1 MYYSPFN
8 QFQNYSIRQE
18 SITRVTGEE
27 GAKAY
32 QMAPNSSAAL
42 FDGNEDIFYLKT
54 TDGAGFPTIRKFKFE
69 EIQAKTPEPAE
80 ESDYITRE
88 EFEQFRDEI
97 RNYGEQYIQ
106 KSAETE
112 QRRTESG
119 LCSAMNF
126 NGLENSVGRLN
137 DSLQADYMGLQNGLS
152 NIGYENLRNFNET
165 QNRISDC
172 CCTTQRA
179 IDGVNYN
186 GAINTAAINANT
198 TEQMQKVLDAIAQ
211 NKIEA
216 LQAQVNQ
223 LQLQAAMCGVVRYPN
238 ATTYCSGSNP
248 FGGCGCGAAI

>member
-1 MYYSPFN
+1 MGEMTLADIAAVTDRDNNAFGGNNGGMWIFALLILLMMGGDYWNKGN
-8 QFQNYSIRQE
+8 QNGG
-18 SITRVTGEE
+18 GE
-27 GAKAY
+27 
-32 QMAPNSSAAL
+32 PV
-42 FDGNEDIFYLKT
+42 
-54 TDGAGFPTIRKFKFE
+54 
-69 EIQAKTPEPAE
+69 
-80 ESDYITRE
+80 
-88 EFEQFRDEI
+88 
-97 RNYGEQYIQ
+97 
-106 KSAETE
+106 
-112 QRRTESG
+112 TESG

-198 TEQMQKVLDAIAQ
+198 TEQTQKVLDAIAQ

>member
-1 MYYSPFN
+1 MGEMTLAD
-8 QFQNYSIRQE
+8 IAA
-18 SITRVTGEE
+18 VTDRDNN
-27 GAKAY
+27 A
-32 QMAPNSSAAL
+32 
-42 FDGNEDIFYLKT
+42 FDGNNGEMWIFALLILLMMGGGYWNK
-54 TDGAGFPTIRKFKFE
+54 GNQNGG
-69 EIQAKTPEPAE
+69 EPV
-80 ESDYITRE
+80 
-88 EFEQFRDEI
+88 
-97 RNYGEQYIQ
+97 
-106 KSAETE
+106 
-112 QRRTESG
+112 TESG
-119 LCSAMNF
+119 LCNAMNF

-198 TEQMQKVLDAIAQ
+198 TEQTQKVLDAIAQ
-211 NKIEA
+211 NKIET

-248 FGGCGCGAAI
+248 FGGCGCGVAI